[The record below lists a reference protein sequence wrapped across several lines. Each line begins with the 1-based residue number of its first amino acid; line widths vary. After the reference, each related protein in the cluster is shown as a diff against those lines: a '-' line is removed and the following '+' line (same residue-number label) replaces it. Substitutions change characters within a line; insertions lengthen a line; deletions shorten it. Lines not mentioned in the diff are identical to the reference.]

1 MIVQQL
7 GRQFKIVTGVALF
20 MGMAAAPVMA
30 KSIVDLKQPSP
41 LGAFVVDKAE
51 GVVLYSL
58 GNGRAIKYSL
68 QEVRISPEG
77 ATRRLLLRQVS
88 KSARRKR
95 VLRRRDRRSNI
106 KWGR

>member
-1 MIVQQL
+1 
-7 GRQFKIVTGVALF
+7 

-30 KSIVDLKQPSP
+30 RSIVDLKQSSP

-51 GVVLYSL
+51 GVVLFSL

-77 ATRRLLLRQVS
+77 AKRRLLLRRVG
-88 KSARRKR
+88 KSTRSRL
-95 VLRRRDRRSNI
+95 VLRREDRRSNI
-106 KWGR
+106 KWGK